1 MKKFLIFISFFLFFN
16 ASLDES
22 NIDIEL
28 KLVDT
33 ETFRVSWIVNI
44 EDFDQII
51 LEINYK
57 DSLEQYQILS
67 SQGSI
72 ELCCYSEEVEVSI
85 KVLVTKSVEQDSDE
99 CEAVNCYEFIKE
111 TYYNT
116 ANLTLS
122 TTTTVPPTTPTTPTP
137 TTTTTIPPEIIEE
150 KVDFLN
156 IQITNALITSIPV
169 FNDID
174 LTDQEKNSMAVV
186 VSTSIIVLFYIVLL
200 LQEWFNK
207 IISEN
212 NIRWFKSDRDFKKDT
227 KFKNILRISFVLIL
241 TSLLIGYVEEGA
253 GLSLSLENLAIFI
266 AAFIGLASVTFFSEG
281 VEGFIESRYLKQ
293 EVKIKWAPQAIFFA
307 LISTFSFIY
316 FKMPVGFIFGFVASS
331 YIISY
336 RSTATISPKFFSSIA
351 LSIVGFVFF
360 YSTSLDFVKES
371 TVITAVASL
380 SYLMCLEGVLLK
392 SLPGGGNELFESLND
407 SKGPYKVLP
416 LMSFIIGLWLFI
428 RILIIP
434 PDSEFA
440 NFQQDILGMG
450 SFSITFAIMLL
461 IYILG
466 ILILGFGVKVFSED
480 E

>member
-1 MKKFLIFISFFLFFN
+1 MKKFLIFFSFLLFFN

-28 KLVDT
+28 NLVDA
-33 ETFRVSWIVNI
+33 ETFEVSWSINI
-44 EDFDQII
+44 EDYDQII
-51 LEINYK
+51 LEINHK

-72 ELCCYSEEVEVSI
+72 ELCCYSGEVEVSI

-116 ANLTLS
+116 ANLILS
-122 TTTTVPPTTPTTPTP
+122 TTTTAPPPPTTTT
-137 TTTTTIPPEIIEE
+137 TTTTTIPPQIIEE

-169 FNDID
+169 FSDID

-212 NIRWFKSDRDFKKDT
+212 NIRWFKSDRDFKKDS

-253 GLSLSLENLAIFI
+253 GLSLGLENLAIFI

-307 LISTFSFIY
+307 LISTVSFIY

-351 LSIVGFVFF
+351 LSIVGFGFF
-360 YSTSLDFVKES
+360 YSTSLNFVIDS

-416 LMSFIIGLWLFI
+416 LISFIIGLWLFI

-450 SFSITFAIMLL
+450 SFSITFGIMLVS
-461 IYILG
+461 YIIG
-466 ILILGFGVKVFSED
+466 ILILGLAIKVFSNNE
-480 E
+480 

>member
-122 TTTTVPPTTPTTPTP
+122 TTTTVPPTTPTTPT
-137 TTTTTIPPEIIEE
+137 TTTTITPEIIEE

-227 KFKNILRISFVLIL
+227 KFKNILRISFVLVL
-241 TSLLIGYVEEGA
+241 T
-253 GLSLSLENLAIFI
+253 
-266 AAFIGLASVTFFSEG
+266 
-281 VEGFIESRYLKQ
+281 
-293 EVKIKWAPQAIFFA
+293 
-307 LISTFSFIY
+307 
-316 FKMPVGFIFGFVASS
+316 
-331 YIISY
+331 
-336 RSTATISPKFFSSIA
+336 
-351 LSIVGFVFF
+351 
-360 YSTSLDFVKES
+360 
-371 TVITAVASL
+371 
-380 SYLMCLEGVLLK
+380 
-392 SLPGGGNELFESLND
+392 
-407 SKGPYKVLP
+407 
-416 LMSFIIGLWLFI
+416 
-428 RILIIP
+428 
-434 PDSEFA
+434 
-440 NFQQDILGMG
+440 
-450 SFSITFAIMLL
+450 
-461 IYILG
+461 
-466 ILILGFGVKVFSED
+466 
-480 E
+480 

>member
-1 MKKFLIFISFFLFFN
+1 MKKFLIFFSFLLFFN

-28 KLVDT
+28 NLVDA
-33 ETFRVSWIVNI
+33 ETFEVSWSVNI
-44 EDFDQII
+44 EDYDQII
-51 LEINYK
+51 LEINHK

-122 TTTTVPPTTPTTPTP
+122 TTTSTTSTTTTTTS

-169 FNDID
+169 FSDID

-212 NIRWFKSDRDFKKDT
+212 NIRWFKSDRDFKKDS

-253 GLSLSLENLAIFI
+253 GLSLGLENLAIFI

-281 VEGFIESRYLKQ
+281 VEGFIESRYLNQ

-307 LISTFSFIY
+307 LISTVSFIY

-351 LSIVGFVFF
+351 LSIVGFGFF
-360 YSTSLDFVKES
+360 YSTSLNFVINS

-416 LMSFIIGLWLFI
+416 LISFIIGLWLFI

-450 SFSITFAIMLL
+450 SFSITFGIMLVS
-461 IYILG
+461 YIIG
-466 ILILGFGVKVFSED
+466 ILILGFAIKVFSDNE
-480 E
+480 